1 MPTLALAFD
10 LSFEDLYTHEGLL
23 RVDGAFLN
31 WLLEHASEAHALL
44 SRLRKTPIA
53 SAGPDHSDFLI
64 HLAPH
69 VARFVARL
77 FGTQPLEDALETLR
91 LLADFRRLFVIKRVL
106 PAVKEGTCVPVY
118 GEELAALSDEAF
130 AREVLTSQDTA
141 FLARAANFCAW
152 RMANEPHN
160 KLFSGPTPTDY
171 DHLLDVGRRG
181 VRLEASTLHPRA
193 GFDLTHTSLHKT
205 EAFLEASACLHCH
218 KRGKDSC
225 AKGLLDPQGMVQ
237 KNPLGEAL
245 SGCPLGQ
252 KISEMAYL
260 KAQGQTLAALIV
272 ACLDNPLLAA
282 TGDRICTDCARAC
295 IFQKQT
301 PIDIP
306 ALESAIFEE
315 VLESPWGFEIYSLLT
330 RWSPLHLTNPVPLP
344 PSHHTV
350 LVVGM
355 GPSGITMAHHLLN
368 CGHSVVAL
376 EGLKVAPLDPALLQT
391 PIFDARKTL
400 YKPLSQ
406 RPVMGFGGV
415 AEYGITVRWDKNRL
429 MVLRLLLERRRAF
442 TLLGSTRLGSQITA
456 QEALAMGFDH
466 VALCLGAGAP
476 HVPDTLSHLP
486 RGVRTASDFLMTL
499 HTGGAYLEETLAS
512 VTLRLPL
519 YVLGGGLTAVDAA
532 TEALAYYPLQVT
544 RFAKRYAALLEHHG
558 EEGVK
563 NLWTQ
568 DEWEEAST
576 YLAHAHAIAQ
586 EEASARAQNRTP
598 QILPLLSSWG
608 GVRVLYR
615 RSLTKAPAYR
625 KGAYELQKALEEGI
639 IFEDNTDLVDVIMDK
654 DARLTGLRLTR
665 EDGFQDVEA
674 KTLLIASGT
683 LENNQAQGVPDPRI
697 TSHGDMDPA
706 FRGSVVG
713 AMASATRGARKIH
726 ETLKE
731 HAPQSNGAHLSQTL
745 SHDTQALVTRVLP
758 LTKDVWEI
766 TLFAP
771 RAARAFEPGQFF
783 RFQGHVGGFDLEP
796 LALTGAHVDKEK
808 GEISLIVLAGGA
820 TSALTKFLK
829 PGERAHLMGPTGAPT
844 PLPWGKK
851 VLLVGGGLGNAVLFS
866 IGQALVSQG
875 CQVLY
880 VAGYR
885 TRDHVF
891 KKEEVEKSCT
901 QVFWCVE
908 EGSAPDLARP
918 QDQSTHGSVLAAL
931 DAYIWAP
938 ESTCLEGAPD
948 VVLTIGPAAMMEAVG
963 GSLRDR
969 LFEKTTMLASLNSPM
984 QCMMKGVCGAC
995 VQPKRDAD
1003 TKKRYMFFSC
1013 ACQDQPLQEIDF
1025 VSLKAR
1031 LAQNSVEEKLNNAW
1045 VRLGAPWIQGV

>member
-10 LSFEDLYTHEGLL
+10 LSFEDLYTHEGIA
-23 RVDGAFLN
+23 RVDGAFLD
-31 WLLEHASEAHALL
+31 WLLEHAPEAHALL
-44 SRLRKTPIA
+44 LRLRKAPIS
-53 SAGPDHSDFLI
+53 SADLDHSDFLI
-64 HLAPH
+64 HLAPL

-77 FGTQPLEDALETLR
+77 FGTKPLDEDLERLR

-106 PAVKEGTCVPVY
+106 PAIREGTCTPVY
-118 GEELAALSDEAF
+118 DKELAALSDEDF
-130 AREVLTSQDTA
+130 ARDALPCQDTA
-141 FLARAANFCAW
+141 LLARAANFCAW
-152 RMANEPHN
+152 RMENEPHN
-160 KLFSGPTPTDY
+160 KLFSGPAPTDY
-171 DHLLDVGRRG
+171 DTLLDVTRRG
-181 VRLEASTLHPRA
+181 ARLEASTLHPRA
-193 GFDLTHTSLHKT
+193 GFDLTHTPLHKT

-225 AKGLLDPQGMVQ
+225 AKGLLDPQGKVQ
-237 KNPLGEAL
+237 ANPLGEAL

-260 KAQGQTLAALIV
+260 QAQGQTLAALIV

-282 TGDRICTDCARAC
+282 TGDRICTDCSRAC

-315 VLESPWGFEIYSLLT
+315 VLESPWGFEIYSLMT
-330 RWSPLHLTNPVPLP
+330 RWSPLNLVSPVPLP
-344 PSHHTV
+344 PSHHSV
-350 LVVGM
+350 LVAGM

-368 CGHSVVAL
+368 LGHSVVAL
-376 EGLKVAPLDPALLQT
+376 EGLKVAPLDPALLVT
-391 PIFDARKTL
+391 PIFDVRKTL

-429 MVLRLLLERRRAF
+429 TLLRLLLERRRAF
-442 TLLGSTRLGSQITA
+442 TLVGSTRLGSQITA
-456 QEALAMGFDH
+456 QEALSMGFDH
-466 VALCLGAGAP
+466 VAQCLGAGAP

-486 RGVRTASDFLMTL
+486 RGARTASDFLMTL

-544 RFAKRYAALLEHHG
+544 RFAKRYAALLERFG
-558 EEGVK
+558 EEEVK

-576 YLAHAHAIAQ
+576 YLSHAHAIAQ
-586 EEASARAQNRTP
+586 EEENARVQNRAP
-598 QILPLLSSWG
+598 QILPLLASWG
-608 GVRVLYR
+608 GVRILYR

-625 KGAYELQKALEEGI
+625 KGAHELQKALEEGVI
-639 IFEDNTDLVDVIMDK
+639 LEDNTDLVDVIMDK
-654 DARLTGLRLTR
+654 EARLTGLRLKR
-665 EDGFQDVEA
+665 EGEVQEVEA

-683 LENNQAQGVPDPRI
+683 LENNQDQGVPDLRI

-713 AMASATRGARKIH
+713 AMASATRGARRIH
-726 ETLKE
+726 ETLQGCG
-731 HAPQSNGAHLSQTL
+731 PQASGAHLSQAL
-745 SHDTQALVTRVLP
+745 AQDTQALVRHVLP

-766 TLFAP
+766 TLLAP
-771 RAARAFEPGQFF
+771 RAAKAFKPGQFF
-783 RFQGHVGGFDLEP
+783 RLQGRVGGFNLEP

-829 PGERAHLMGPTGAPT
+829 PGECVQLMGPTGAPT
-844 PLPWGKK
+844 PLPQGKK

-885 TRDHVF
+885 TKDHIF

-908 EGSAPDLARP
+908 EGHGPTLTRP
-918 QDQSTHGSVLAAL
+918 QDQWTQGRVLDAL
-931 DAYIWAP
+931 DLYIKGP
-938 ESTCLEGAPD
+938 EGTCLEGAPD
-948 VVLTIGPAAMMEAVG
+948 FALTIGPAAMMEAVAG
-963 GSLRDR
+963 RLTNK

-1045 VRLGAPWIQGV
+1045 VRLGAPWTQGV